1 MPPIKLMRIAV
12 VVLAGLAFS
21 AGAAW
26 SFDEKPF
33 DQAAFE
39 AAQSSGKPVLID
51 VFAPW
56 CPVCK
61 AQQAVLGGL
70 KQDSKYGDLT
80 VLKVDFDNQPDVLK
94 SFNVRQQSTL
104 IAFKGKTETGRSAGD
119 TNKASIEALIDTAM
133 K

>member
-12 VVLAGLAFS
+12 VALASMAYS
-21 AGAAW
+21 AGAVLA
-26 SFDEKPF
+26 FDEKPF
-33 DQAAFE
+33 SQATFE
-39 AAQSSGKPVLID
+39 AAQSSGKPVLVD

-61 AQQAVLGGL
+61 AQQVVLGGL
-70 KQDSKYGDLT
+70 KQDPKYADLT

-119 TNKASIEALIDTAM
+119 TNKASIEALIATAM
-133 K
+133 Q

>member
-1 MPPIKLMRIAV
+1 MPSTKLMRIAV
-12 VVLAGLAFS
+12 VAIAGLALS
-21 AGAAW
+21 AGAALA
-26 SFDEKPF
+26 FDEKPF
-33 DQAAFE
+33 SQATFE
-39 AAQSSGKPVLID
+39 AAQSSGKPLLID

-70 KQDSKYGDLT
+70 QQDDKYKDLT

-104 IAFKGKTETGRSAGD
+104 IAFNGKTETGRSAGD
-119 TNKASIEALIDTAM
+119 TNKASIAALIDTAI

>member
-1 MPPIKLMRIAV
+1 MRAVGFIKIGAV
-12 VVLAGLAFS
+12 VAGLVFS
-21 AGAAW
+21 AGAGWA
-26 SFDEKPF
+26 FEEKPF
-33 DQAAFE
+33 DAAAFE
-39 AAQSSGKPVLID
+39 TAQSAGKPILID

-61 AQQAVLGGL
+61 AQQQVLGAL
-70 KQDSKYGDLT
+70 KANPKYGGLT
-80 VLKVDFDNQPDVLK
+80 VLKVDFDNQPNVLK

>member
-1 MPPIKLMRIAV
+1 MPSVKLMRIAV
-12 VVLAGLAFS
+12 IALAGMAFS
-21 AGAAW
+21 AAAALA
-26 SFDEKPF
+26 FDEKPF
-33 DQAAFE
+33 DQANFE
-39 AAQSSGKPVLID
+39 TAQSSGKPILID

-61 AQQAVLGGL
+61 AQQVIFGGL
-70 KQDSKYGDLT
+70 QQDAKYKDLT

-104 IAFKGKTETGRSAGD
+104 IAFKGKTETARSAGD
-119 TNKASIEALIDTAM
+119 TNKASIEALIATAM

>member
-1 MPPIKLMRIAV
+1 MPHTKLLRTAIFAI
-12 VVLAGLAFS
+12 AGLALS
-21 AGAAW
+21 AGAVFA
-26 SFDEKPF
+26 FDEKPF
-33 DQAAFE
+33 SQATLE
-39 AAQSSGKPVLID
+39 AAQSSGKPLLID
-51 VFAPW
+51 IFAPW

-70 KQDSKYGDLT
+70 QQDAKYNDLT

-119 TNKASIEALIDTAM
+119 TNKASIAALIDTAIN
-133 K
+133 

>member
-1 MPPIKLMRIAV
+1 MQSIKLIKFAVIA
-12 VVLAGLAFS
+12 LASMAFS
-21 AGAAW
+21 AGVAW
-26 SFDEKPF
+26 SFVEKPF

-61 AQQAVLGGL
+61 AQQAILGGL
-70 KQDSKYGDLT
+70 QQDAKYGDLT
-80 VLKVDFDNQPDVLK
+80 VLKVDFDNQPEVLK

-104 IAFKGKTETGRSAGD
+104 IAFKGKTETARSAGD
-119 TNKASIEALIDTAM
+119 TNKASIEALIATAM

>member
-1 MPPIKLMRIAV
+1 MSPTKLMRIAV
-12 VVLAGLAFS
+12 FALAGLAFS
-21 AGAAW
+21 AAAALA
-26 SFDEKPF
+26 FVEKPF

-61 AQQAVLGGL
+61 AQQIILGAL
-70 KQDSKYGDLT
+70 QQDAKYKDLS

-119 TNKASIEALIDTAM
+119 TNKASIEALIDTAI

>member
-12 VVLAGLAFS
+12 IVLAGLVCS

-61 AQQAVLGGL
+61 AQQAILGGL

>member
-1 MPPIKLMRIAV
+1 MPSTKLMRIAIFAI
-12 VVLAGLAFS
+12 AGLALS
-21 AGAAW
+21 AGAAFA
-26 SFDEKPF
+26 FDEKPF
-33 DQAAFE
+33 SQATFE
-39 AAQSSGKPVLID
+39 AAQSSGKPLLID

-61 AQQAVLGGL
+61 AQQAVLGSL
-70 KQDSKYGDLT
+70 QQDAKYNDLT

-119 TNKASIEALIDTAM
+119 TNKASIAALIDTAI

>member
-1 MPPIKLMRIAV
+1 MRPPSRPHRAPASRI
-12 VVLAGLAFS
+12 
-21 AGAAW
+21 
-26 SFDEKPF
+26 
-33 DQAAFE
+33 
-39 AAQSSGKPVLID
+39 LID

-70 KQDSKYGDLT
+70 KQDAKYNDLT

-94 SFNVRQQSTL
+94 SFNVRKQSTL

>member
-12 VVLAGLAFS
+12 IVLAGIAVS

-33 DQAAFE
+33 DKAAFE
-39 AAQSSGKPVLID
+39 AAQSSGKPILID

-70 KQDSKYGDLT
+70 KQDAKYNDLT

-104 IAFKGKTETGRSAGD
+104 IAFKGKAETGRSAGD

>member
-12 VVLAGLAFS
+12 VTLASMAFS
-21 AGAAW
+21 AGAVLA
-26 SFDEKPF
+26 FDEKPF
-33 DQAAFE
+33 TQATFE
-39 AAQSSGKPVLID
+39 AAQSSGKPVLVD

-70 KQDSKYGDLT
+70 KQDPKYADLT
-80 VLKVDFDNQPDVLK
+80 VLKVDFDNQTDVLK

-119 TNKASIEALIDTAM
+119 TNKASIEALIATAM
-133 K
+133 Q

>member
-12 VVLAGLAFS
+12 IALAGMVFS

-26 SFDEKPF
+26 AFDEKPF

-39 AAQSSGKPVLID
+39 AAQSSGKPILVD

-61 AQQAVLGGL
+61 AQQAVLGAL
-70 KQDSKYGDLT
+70 KQDAKYNDLT

-119 TNKASIEALIDTAM
+119 TNKASIEALIATAM
-133 K
+133 Q

>member
-12 VVLAGLAFS
+12 IVLAGLAFS

-61 AQQAVLGGL
+61 AQQAILGGL

>member
-1 MPPIKLMRIAV
+1 MRIAV
-12 VVLAGLAFS
+12 IVLAGLAFS
-21 AGAAW
+21 AGAALA
-26 SFDEKPF
+26 FDEKPF

-39 AAQSSGKPVLID
+39 AAQSSGKPILID

-70 KQDSKYGDLT
+70 KQDAKYNDLT

-119 TNKASIEALIDTAM
+119 TNKASIEALIATAM
-133 K
+133 Q